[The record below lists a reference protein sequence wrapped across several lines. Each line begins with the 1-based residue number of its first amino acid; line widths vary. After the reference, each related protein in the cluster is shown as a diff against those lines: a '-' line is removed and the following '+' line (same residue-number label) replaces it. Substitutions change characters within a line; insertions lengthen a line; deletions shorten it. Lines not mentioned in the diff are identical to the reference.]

1 MVADVDV
8 PALWQPVEPLTE
20 ALFRVR
26 MHGVFYSWTQ
36 ATEPAAVDMPRLPDC
51 LSFHVVTVGDVWIDV
66 DGLDPVRLSPGDVA
80 LVPRGLGH
88 SLATDPGAPS
98 SGRVDELPQDM
109 VSEHYSVLRLGPLD
123 RPVRTAMLCGIVGFD
138 SPEVHEV
145 LQLLPPLIHLRAG
158 QAGLE
163 GLVALMIDELD
174 RWRPG
179 GEAVTTRLADVLVVQ
194 AIRAW
199 LESEPDA
206 EDGWIAALRDP
217 WVGRS
222 VASIHRDP
230 GRAWTLGD
238 LAAEAMLS
246 RSAFAERFLR
256 LVGASPMQ
264 YVTTWRMN
272 VAAGRL
278 RAGAPV
284 TEVAGAL
291 GYGSVAAF
299 SRAYKRTR
307 GTSPG
312 ADRRRPRATG

>member
-1 MVADVDV
+1 MAVAPETFDDGV
-8 PALWQPVEPLTE
+8 PWTPVEPLTE

-26 MHGVFYSWTQ
+26 MHGVFYSWTR
-36 ATEPAAVDMPRLPDC
+36 ATEPMAVDMPSLPDC
-51 LSFHVVTVGDVWIDV
+51 LSFHVVTEGEVWIVV
-66 DGLDPVRLSPGDVA
+66 DGHPPTLLQTGDVA

-88 SLATDPGAPS
+88 SLTTEPGRPS
-98 SGRVDELPQDM
+98 SGRVDELPQEM
-109 VSEHYSVLRLGPLD
+109 VSDHYSVMTLGPGDQPIL
-123 RPVRTAMLCGIVGFD
+123 TAMLCGIVGFD
-138 SPEVHEV
+138 SPEVDEV
-145 LQLLPPLIHLRAG
+145 LRLLPPLIHVRG
-158 QAGLE
+158 GDGGLG
-163 GLVALMIDELD
+163 GLVALMVDELQ

-199 LESEPDA
+199 LESDPDA
-206 EDGWIAALRDP
+206 ETGWLAALRDP

-230 GRAWTLGD
+230 GRPWTLGS

-246 RSAFAERFLR
+246 RSAFAERFSR
-256 LVGASPMQ
+256 VVGVPPMQ

-272 VAAGRL
+272 VAAARL
-278 RAGAPV
+278 RAGSSV
-284 TEVAGAL
+284 TEVAAEL

-307 GTSPG
+307 GSGPG
-312 ADRRRPRATG
+312 ADRLRR

>member
-1 MVADVDV
+1 
-8 PALWQPVEPLTE
+8 
-20 ALFRVR
+20 
-26 MHGVFYSWTQ
+26 
-36 ATEPAAVDMPRLPDC
+36 MPRLPDC

-66 DGLDPVRLSPGDVA
+66 EGQEPVRLSPGDVA

-98 SGRVDELPQDM
+98 FGRVDELPQDM
-109 VSEHYSVLRLGPLD
+109 VSEHYSLLRLGPVD
-123 RPVRTAMLCGIVGFD
+123 RPVRTSMLCGIVGFD

-145 LQLLPPLIHLRAG
+145 LRLLPPLIHVEAG
-158 QAGLE
+158 KGGLE
-163 GLVALMIDELD
+163 GLVALMTDELD

-194 AIRAW
+194 AIRTW

-206 EDGWIAALRDP
+206 EEGWIAALRDP
-217 WVGRS
+217 WIGRS
-222 VASIHRDP
+222 VASVHREP
-230 GRAWTLGD
+230 GRAWTLAD

-246 RSAFAERFLR
+246 RSAFAERFTR
-256 LVGASPMQ
+256 LVGESPMQ

-272 VAAGRL
+272 VAARRL
-278 RAGAPV
+278 REGTPV
-284 TEVAGAL
+284 TEVAAAL

-307 GTSPG
+307 GTNPG
-312 ADRRRPRATG
+312 ADRGRAGVLG